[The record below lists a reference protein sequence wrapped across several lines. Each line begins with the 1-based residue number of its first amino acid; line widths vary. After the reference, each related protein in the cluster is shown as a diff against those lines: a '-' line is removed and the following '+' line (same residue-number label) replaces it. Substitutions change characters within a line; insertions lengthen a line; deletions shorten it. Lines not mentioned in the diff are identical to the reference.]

1 MQSRDLPSAQ
11 FEDPS
16 LVQTQPAGRARV
28 MWRMGKAWGGGA
40 AGVQG
45 ALPQG
50 GSMQLPVD

>member
-11 FEDPS
+11 FEDPG

-28 MWRMGKAWGGGA
+28 MWRMGKAWGGV

-50 GSMQLPVD
+50 GSMQLLVD

>member
-11 FEDPS
+11 FEGAKLGSNPACGKGSCDVEDGES
-16 LVQTQPAGRARV
+16 L
-28 MWRMGKAWGGGA
+28 GGA